1 MTLVVL
7 RIFFV
12 LLATIGGATIASQIT
27 HHGAWMGMPWAIW
40 GALIGAAGSGLVI
53 AIDIGLKGFSLR
65 GLTAATFGLGVG
77 SLIAYLIGA
86 SGLFDAADADTQQ
99 MLKII
104 AFIFFSYLGMVMA
117 LRGKD
122 EFNLLIPYV
131 KFRRVE
137 QPEQVYAV
145 DTSALI
151 DGRLADVA
159 ETGFLDGIL
168 VIPRFVLKELQ
179 QVADSPDPLKRS
191 RGRRGL
197 DILNKLHSI
206 PNVEVRIHEEDVSE
220 HPDVDTKL
228 VHLAKLL
235 AAKVITTDYNLNK
248 VAEIQH
254 VKVLN
259 VNDLAKT
266 VRSMLLPGED
276 LSIGLVREGREPD
289 QAVGY
294 LPDGT
299 MIVVNKARKLI
310 GQQVPIVVTSSL
322 QTSAGRMI
330 FAELK
335 PGVFSSE
342 VLTQPVKSK
351 ASASASLRAVKD
363 EKGQ

>member
-1 MTLVVL
+1 MTLIVL
-7 RIFFV
+7 RIFFM
-12 LLATIGGATIASQIT
+12 LLAIVAGGTVAAQIS
-27 HHGAWMGMPWAIW
+27 HHGAWLGVPWAVW
-40 GALIGAAGSGLVI
+40 GALIGAGGGALVI

-65 GLTAATFGLGVG
+65 GLTAATFGLAIG
-77 SLIAYLIGA
+77 SLIAYLVGA
-86 SGLFDAADADTQQ
+86 SGLFAAAEADIQQ
-99 MLKII
+99 MIKII
-104 AFIFFSYLGMVMA
+104 AFVFFSYLGMVMA

-137 QPEQVYAV
+137 QPEQVYVV

-151 DGRLADVA
+151 DGRIADIA
-159 ETGFLDGIL
+159 TTGFLDGIL

-179 QVADSPDPLKRS
+179 QVADSSDPLKRS

-197 DILNKLHSI
+197 DILNRLQNTANI
-206 PNVEVRIHEEDVSE
+206 EVRIHEEDVAE

-259 VNDLAKT
+259 VNDLAKS

-310 GQQVPIVVTSSL
+310 GQQVPIIVTSSL

-335 PGVFSSE
+335 AGAFPAAAI
-342 VLTQPVKSK
+342 TPASK
-351 ASASASLRAVKD
+351 PKGSTSANLRALKE
-363 EKGQ
+363 EK